1 MVRVIRTALN
11 RKLLR
16 ELWQM
21 RGQALAIAAVV
32 MAGVA
37 MLVMYLSNFASL
49 QDTRARYYSSQRLA
63 DVFAV
68 ATRAPLSLVPRVA
81 ALPGV
86 DRVDARIV
94 VDVVLQVPGLDD
106 PATARLISRPAP
118 ESPGLN
124 GLVLRRGRW
133 PSADRP
139 DEVLASET
147 FVEANHMTP
156 GDSVSVVINGRR
168 RQLQIAGVALSPEY
182 VYSIRAGEIVPDDR
196 RFGVFWMLPTALQS
210 ATDFTGSFNSLSLSL
225 SPGASAETVMG
236 SIDQLLAPY
245 GGRGAYPQAQQ
256 PSVWTVRNELAQ
268 LQTFGVATPA
278 IFLAVAAFI
287 LHIALSRTLALQ
299 RPQIASL
306 KALGYSNAAL
316 LWHYLKLALV
326 IAAVGALAGV
336 VVGAYLG
343 QQVSEL
349 YHQYFRLPELFYRVS
364 LDVAAGAVTA
374 SLLVAALGA
383 QSAVRRALS
392 VPPAEAMRPAPPPR
406 FGRGWLERRRLFQRL
421 APSGRMLLRQ
431 MVRRPA
437 RTALSVLGLS
447 AAGAVLLI
455 GFSFIDIMEVLI
467 SQQFERAW
475 RQDMT
480 LSFAQPLTSDVIS
493 AVAHLPGVMRVEPQ
507 RAVAVRLRAGAR
519 HRTVAIMG
527 LVPVPELQRVLD
539 RTGQVHTPP
548 DEGLLLS
555 QALAQL
561 LDVRPGQPVEADVL
575 EGDRRTLTLP
585 VVGVVDDALGLQAY
599 MTAAAL
605 SRALREQPRVTGVAV
620 QLDAQALPDFY
631 TRVRSLPAVAGVSS
645 TTAMLRNFRALMAQ
659 NLNVV
664 ITLNV
669 IFSAIIAVGIAYN
682 SSRVAL
688 SERSRDLA
696 SLRVLGFTRGEVS
709 LLLVGE
715 LLLVTVASL
724 PLGMVLGQWL
734 GSGIMQ
740 LFNNE
745 LYRLSYDVSWRTVA
759 WMALT
764 NLGAMLVS
772 AVLVV
777 RQLHRVDLVSVL
789 KERE

>member
-1 MVRVIRTALN
+1 MVTVVRTALN

-37 MLVMYLSNFASL
+37 MLVMYLSNFSSL
-49 QDTRARYYSSQRLA
+49 QDTLARYYASQRLA

-81 ALPGV
+81 GLPGV
-86 DRVDARIV
+86 DRVDARVI
-94 VDVVLQVPGLDD
+94 VDVVLLVPGLDD
-106 PATARLISRPAP
+106 PATARLITRPDPDAP
-118 ESPGLN
+118 ILN

-133 PSADRP
+133 PSSDRP

-147 FVEANHMTP
+147 FVEAHHMTP
-156 GDSVSVVINGRR
+156 GDMVSVIINGRR
-168 RQLQIAGVALSPEY
+168 RQLQIVGVALSPEY

-196 RFGVFWMLPTALQS
+196 RFGVFWMHPGALAA
-210 ATDFTGSFNSLSLSL
+210 ATDLTGSFNSLALSL
-225 SPGASAETVMG
+225 SPGASPDAVIG
-236 SIDQLLAPY
+236 RVDQLLAPY
-245 GGRGAYPQAQQ
+245 GGRGAYPQEQQ

-268 LQTFGVATPA
+268 LQTFGIATPA

-326 IAAVGALAGV
+326 IAAVGAMAGV
-336 VVGAYLG
+336 VTGAYLG

-349 YHQYFRLPELFYRVS
+349 YHRYFRFPELFYRVS
-364 LDVAAGAVTA
+364 LDVAAGAVLV
-374 SLLVAALGA
+374 SLAVAALGA

-392 VPPAEAMRPAPPPR
+392 IPPAEAMRPEPPPR
-406 FGRGWLERRRLFQRL
+406 FGQGWLERLRLFQRL
-421 APSGRMLLRQ
+421 SPSGRMLLRQ
-431 MVRRPA
+431 MARRPA
-437 RTALSVLGLS
+437 RTALSVLGLA

-455 GFSFIDIMEVLI
+455 GFSFIDIMDVLI
-467 SQQFERAW
+467 SQQFDRAW
-475 RQDMT
+475 RQDVT
-480 LSFAQPLTSDVIS
+480 LSFTQPLSSDVVS
-493 AVAHLPGVMRVEPQ
+493 DVAHLPGVMRVEPQ
-507 RAVAVRLRAGAR
+507 RAAAVRLRAGAR
-519 HRTVAIMG
+519 HRTVAIQG
-527 LVPVPELQRVLD
+527 LVADPVLQRVLD
-539 RTGQVHTPP
+539 RKGRVYQPP
-548 DEGLLLS
+548 GEGLLLS
-555 QALAQL
+555 QALARL
-561 LDVRPGQPVEADVL
+561 LDVSAGQNIEADVL
-575 EGDRRTLTLP
+575 EGERRTLIFR
-585 VVGVVDDALGLQAY
+585 VVGLVDDALGLQAY
-599 MTAAAL
+599 TTATAL
-605 SRALREQPRVTGVAV
+605 SRALREQPRVTGVV
-620 QLDAQALPDFY
+620 LQMDAQGLPAFHA
-631 TRVRSLPAVAGVSS
+631 RLRALPAVAGVAS
-645 TTAMLRNFRALMAQ
+645 TSAMLRNFRALMAQ

-669 IFSAIIAVGIAYN
+669 VFSAIIAIGIAYN
-682 SSRVAL
+682 SCRVAL

-696 SLRVLGFTRGEVS
+696 SLRVLGFTRAEVS

-715 LLLVTVASL
+715 LLLVTLASL
-724 PLGMVLGQWL
+724 PIGMVLGQAL
-734 GSGIMQ
+734 GNGIMQ

-764 NLGAMLVS
+764 NLAAMLVS
-772 AVLVV
+772 AALVV

>member
-1 MVRVIRTALN
+1 MVSVVRTALN

-37 MLVMYLSNFASL
+37 MLVMYLSNFSSL
-49 QDTRARYYSSQRLA
+49 QDTLARYYASQRLA

-86 DRVDARIV
+86 DRVDVRVI

-106 PATARLISRPAP
+106 PATARLISRPDPDAP
-118 ESPGLN
+118 VLN

-133 PSADRP
+133 PSPDRP

-147 FVEANHMTP
+147 FVEANHLSP
-156 GDSVSVVINGRR
+156 GDTVSVIINGRR
-168 RQLQIAGVALSPEY
+168 RPLLVAGVALSPEY

-196 RFGVFWMLPTALQS
+196 RFGVFWMHPDALAA
-210 ATDFTGSFNSLSLSL
+210 ATDFTGSFNSLALSL
-225 SPGASAETVMG
+225 SPGASAGAVIG
-236 SIDQLLAPY
+236 RVDQLLAPH
-245 GGRGAYPQAQQ
+245 GGRGAYPQSQQ
-256 PSVWTVRNELAQ
+256 PSVWTVRNELAR
-268 LQTFGVATPA
+268 LQAFGVATPA

-336 VVGAYLG
+336 VTGAYLG

-349 YHQYFRLPELFYRVS
+349 YHRYFRLPELFYRVS
-364 LDVAAGAVTA
+364 LDVSAGAVLA

-406 FGRGWLERRRLFQRL
+406 FGRGWIERRRLFQRL

-431 MVRRPA
+431 MARRPA
-437 RTALSVLGLS
+437 RTALSMLGLS

-467 SQQFERAW
+467 TQQFDRAW

-480 LSFAQPLTSDVIS
+480 LSFTEPLTSDVIS
-493 AVAHLPGVMRVEPQ
+493 AVAHLPGVLRVEPQ
-507 RAVAVRLRAGAR
+507 RAVAVRLRAGPR
-519 HRTVAIMG
+519 HRTVAIVG
-527 LVPVPELQRVLD
+527 LVPQPELQRVLD
-539 RTGQVHTPP
+539 RAGQVHQPP
-548 DEGLLLS
+548 GEGLLIS

-561 LDVRPGQPVEADVL
+561 LEVVPGQQVDADVL
-575 EGDRRTLTLP
+575 EGDRRTLALP
-585 VVGVVDDALGLQAY
+585 LVGVVDDALGLQAY
-599 MTAAAL
+599 MTATAL
-605 SRALREQPRVTGVAV
+605 SRALREQPRVAGVALQV
-620 QLDAQALPDFY
+620 DAQALPALY
-631 TRVRSLPAVAGVSS
+631 ARIRTLPAVAGVAS
-645 TTAMLRNFRALMAQ
+645 TSAMLRNFRALMAQ

-664 ITLNV
+664 STLNV
-669 IFSAIIAVGIAYN
+669 VFSAIIAIGIAYN

-696 SLRVLGFTRGEVS
+696 SLRVLGFTRAEVS

-724 PLGMVLGQWL
+724 PIGMELGQAL

-764 NLGAMLVS
+764 NLAAMLVS
-772 AVLVV
+772 AALVA
-777 RQLHRVDLVSVL
+777 RQLHRVDRVGVL

>member
-37 MLVMYLSNFASL
+37 MLVMYLSNFSSL
-49 QDTRARYYSSQRLA
+49 QDTLARYYTSQRLA

-118 ESPGLN
+118 DAPVLN

-225 SPGASAETVMG
+225 SPGVSAETVMG

-336 VVGAYLG
+336 VIGAYLG

-349 YHQYFRLPELFYRVS
+349 YYRYFRLPELFYRVS
-364 LDVAAGAVTA
+364 LDVAAGAVMA

-383 QSAVRRALS
+383 QSAVRRALA

-480 LSFAQPLTSDVIS
+480 LSFVQPLTSDVIS
-493 AVAHLPGVMRVEPQ
+493 AVAHLPGVLRVEPQ

-561 LDVRPGQPVEADVL
+561 LDLRPGQPVEADVL

-620 QLDAQALPDFY
+620 QLDAHALPDFY

-772 AVLVV
+772 AALVV

>member
-37 MLVMYLSNFASL
+37 MLVMYLSNFSSL
-49 QDTRARYYSSQRLA
+49 QDTLSRYYTSQRLA
-63 DVFAV
+63 DVFAA

-86 DRVDARIV
+86 DRVDVRVV

-106 PATARLISRPAP
+106 PATARLISRPEP
-118 ESPGLN
+118 DSPVLN

-196 RFGVFWMLPTALQS
+196 RFGVFWMLPAALQS

-225 SPGASAETVMG
+225 APGASAETVMG

-336 VVGAYLG
+336 VIGAYLG

-349 YHQYFRLPELFYRVS
+349 YYRYFRLPELFYRVS
-364 LDVAAGAVTA
+364 LDVAAGAVMA

-383 QSAVRRALS
+383 QSAVRRALA

-447 AAGAVLLI
+447 ASGAVLLI

-772 AVLVV
+772 AGLVV